1 MRLSTK
7 SLLLIGVT
15 IVASVVATHVIAR
28 AVLLSR
34 FERLESRYARSAGLR
49 VAAQIEQAVAS
60 VSDSARDWGAWDDMA
75 DFAVTR
81 DSAFAESNLT
91 AYAITNLR
99 MNYMA
104 VVDARGDTVYADVR
118 AEPGVAPNELS
129 FVERLRTQGG
139 FERAIRGEVVSGL
152 MLVDGVM
159 CVVAVH
165 PIVNKDES
173 GPVRGAVAFGRAL
186 TPGRLAE
193 IGHLTTTRVEIR
205 GVDPKDPVGRGTV
218 AGATGSVGKAGP
230 DYLSGSDLAGSIE
243 SNGVLTVVR
252 SSDATVFAERRV
264 TDIGGSTVAVLRVS
278 ISRLIFAEGR
288 TTIANVALLI
298 GASGTVTGVVL
309 LVGFHRVVLRRLSR
323 LHEDV
328 LGINTQQPGEW
339 RVRKDGR
346 DEITSIAAALN
357 GALEMAE
364 ASRAALRSSEARF
377 RTVAEYA
384 PLGVFMC
391 DAEGKLV
398 YANAT
403 LARILDA
410 SLDAIKGTAW
420 LTRVHADDRVGVGEG
435 WRACVAQGDPF
446 HHDHRIVQGDGT
458 IAWIRVNAGPVRR
471 DGRVIAYVGVCE
483 DITERLHHEET
494 LRTAL
499 EAAHSA
505 SRAKSAFLANM
516 SHEIRTPMAAML
528 GFIDVLCEPTLGEA
542 ERADA
547 AGTIRRNGRQL
558 LSLINDLLDV
568 SKVEAGAM
576 TVEVAEFDLRRALG
590 DAVSLYGPIAAG
602 KGLDF
607 VLSAETPI
615 PDRVVGDAL
624 RMRQVVSNL
633 VANAIKF
640 TAQGSVVVSVRW
652 DERSEPRLRVTVS
665 DTGIGMT
672 PDVVARLFTPFN
684 QADSS
689 TTRRFGGTG
698 LGLTISRQLARLM
711 GGDVVVS
718 SAQGVGS
725 RFEATFAMAAAP
737 GASMVPPGAMTG
749 AAANRYVPAERALDA
764 RSLEGVRVLV
774 AEDGVDNQ
782 RLIHRYLTRAGAIVE
797 IVEDGD
803 AAVRRIKE
811 GGPIDVILMDMQMP
825 ILDGYEATGVI
836 RAMGVRTPVIALTAH
851 AMPEDRERCLVA
863 GCDGYL
869 SKPVD
874 RNDLILEVASWRG
887 HAAAIHLGRRGIDG
901 DAGRGEGLSDGVR
914 AA

>member
-1 MRLSTK
+1 VRLSTK

-15 IVASVVATHVIAR
+15 IVASVVTTHMIAR

-34 FERLESRYARSAGLR
+34 FERLESRYARSAGVR
-49 VAAQIEQAVAS
+49 VAEQIEQVVAS

-75 DFAVTR
+75 RFAATR
-81 DSAFAESNLT
+81 DAGFAESNLT
-91 AYAITNLR
+91 AYSLTNLR

-104 VVDARGDTVYADVR
+104 VVGVGGEVLHADARV
-118 AEPGVAPNELS
+118 EPGVAS
-129 FVERLRTQGG
+129 TATAFVDRLRADGALG
-139 FERAIRGEVVSGL
+139 RALGGEVVSGL
-152 MLVDGVM
+152 MRVDGVL

-193 IGHLTTTRVEIR
+193 IGHLTTTRVEMR
-205 GVDPKDPVGRGTV
+205 GLDP
-218 AGATGSVGKAGP
+218 AASVGEVSVAASP
-230 DYLSGSDLAGSIE
+230 E
-243 SNGVLTVVR
+243 SNGATTVVR
-252 SSDATVFAERRV
+252 SSDATVFVDRRLV
-264 TDIGGSTVAVLRVS
+264 GIAGSPVAVLRVS

-328 LGINTQQPGEW
+328 LGINTQTPGEW

-346 DEITSIAAALN
+346 DEITNIAAALN
-357 GALEMAE
+357 AALELAE

-410 SLDAIKGTAW
+410 SLEAIKGTAW
-420 LTRVHADDRVGVGEG
+420 LSRIHPDDRAGVDQG
-435 WRACVAQGDPF
+435 WRSCVAQGDPF
-446 HHDHRIVQGDGT
+446 HHDHRIVQSDGS

-471 DGRVIAYVGVCE
+471 EGRVIAYVGVCE
-483 DITERLHHEET
+483 DITERLRHEET

-528 GFIDVLCEPTLGEA
+528 GFIDVLCEPSLSEA
-542 ERADA
+542 ERVDA
-547 AGTIRRNGRQL
+547 AGTVRRNGRQL

-590 DAVSLYGPIAAG
+590 DAVALYGPVAAG
-602 KGLDF
+602 KGVGF
-607 VLSAETPI
+607 VLNAETPI
-615 PDRVVGDAL
+615 PDRVVGDAV
-624 RMRQVVSNL
+624 RMRQVVANL

-640 TAQGSVVVSVRW
+640 TSQGSVVVSVLW
-652 DERSEPRLRVTVS
+652 NEWSEPRLTVCVS

-672 PDVVARLFTPFN
+672 PDVVARLFTPFT

-725 RFEATFAMAAAP
+725 RFEATFAMTAAP
-737 GASMVPPGAMTG
+737 GASMTPAGAMTG
-749 AAANRYVPAERALDA
+749 ASGGRVLPGSAEPAPRDAACLK
-764 RSLEGVRVLV
+764 GVRVLL

-782 RLIHRYLTRAGAIVE
+782 RLIQRYLTRAGATVE
-797 IVEDGD
+797 IVGDGD
-803 AAVRRIKE
+803 AAVRRIKD

-825 ILDGYEATGVI
+825 ILDGYEATGAI

-851 AMPEDRERCLVA
+851 AMPEDRERCFVA

-874 RNDLILEVASWRG
+874 RSDLIMEVASWR
-887 HAAAIHLGRRGIDG
+887 AIGGVLR
-901 DAGRGEGLSDGVR
+901 AGRWSEGDCGEGGEGGGGEGGDGRGDGVSDGAR